1 MGLTKVLFFKAL
13 ETIRD
18 VFPACHRKSPDFPP
32 SLHRV
37 VSQAPKRWSISAFFF
52 SSLQLVSTPSVLFL
66 ILVRPATS
74 RGPCNFWHLQPLQ
87 KSIPNG
93 ISSQKKGAQIPNPP
107 RRFHFEVRR
116 DFEVEVLR
124 ATKKKARITEIQQKP
139 GTHLKF
145 FG

>member
-1 MGLTKVLFFKAL
+1 MFFQLAKINPPQL
-13 ETIRD
+13 PPP
-18 VFPACHRKSPDFPP
+18 FPASGETFT
-32 SLHRV
+32 S
-37 VSQAPKRWSISAFFF
+37 SEFNGGRWSAFVFF
-52 SSLQLVSTPSVLFL
+52 PLSILVSTPSVLFFNSCEACHFTWPMQFL
-66 ILVRPATS
+66 GTFSLYRKAFRMAFRP
-74 RGPCNFWHLQPLQ
+74 
-87 KSIPNG
+87 K
-93 ISSQKKGAQIPNPP
+93 KKGAQIPNPP